1 MDGGSIP
8 PISTIGH
15 RRALWMSGVLR
26 CTGQTVLVTDI
37 SPDIAWGDSGL
48 ALTFRA
54 PADGP
59 VVLGSLVPG
68 ALTERLQPLVELMVL
83 GEGRALSNI
92 RMSHSGVGRRL
103 RFVEHEVALESGV
116 STLRITQADPLTGF
130 RVTSVFVQRPGVA
143 AFQSWTEVRNAGA
156 EEQLLQS
163 VSSFATS
170 ALLGDDESI
179 ADVELW
185 RGRSD
190 WCAEGRWSAL
200 PVAGPAG
207 LASINT
213 DFHHHDD
220 RGTLTT
226 VSTSTWSSGTW
237 LPTSVL
243 ANVTS
248 GRSVAFQLEH
258 NGAWR
263 WELDALRDGANALA
277 LILNGPTDLDHQWT
291 HRLAPGDAFA
301 SIPVSIA
308 VSDDGHQGALAA
320 LTLQRRALRR
330 TNAADA
336 ETAIVFND
344 YMNTLMGDPTTE
356 KLLPLIDAAAAVG
369 AEYFCIDAGW
379 YDDGGAWW
387 GSVGEWQPSTVR
399 FPDGGLVRVLD
410 HIRDRGMELG
420 LWLEPEVIGVRSPM
434 AHTLPDAAFLQR
446 FGRRVVEHERYFLDL
461 RHPAAVA
468 HLDEVVDRL
477 VGEYGARFFKLD
489 YNVTPGAGTDL
500 DALSAG
506 DGLLAHNRAHLA
518 WIDRMVARH
527 PEVIFENCAS
537 GAMRLDYAMMS
548 RLDLQST
555 SDQQDF
561 RLSAAIS
568 AAAPASLLPEQA
580 ANWAYPQ
587 PGMPPEEL
595 AFALINGLAGRLYL
609 SGKLDGM
616 SAPELSLVTE
626 AVEAFRAIRAD
637 LAESVPFWPLG
648 LPGWHDEVLAVGFAA
663 PEASYLAIWN
673 RGVATSVE
681 LPLAHLAHPAHLAGR
696 GPTVSTVFPAELPAW
711 PLSWTDGVLR
721 VEAAA
726 GYAARLF
733 RLVPLVE

>member
-8 PISTIGH
+8 PISTIG
-15 RRALWMSGVLR
+15 RCRALWLSRRVPS
-26 CTGQTVLVTDI
+26 TGQTVLV
-37 SPDIAWGDSGL
+37 PDIDWGLSGL
-48 ALTFRA
+48 ALTFHA
-54 PADGP
+54 PDDAP
-59 VVLGSLVPG
+59 VVLASLVPG
-68 ALTERLQPLVELMVL
+68 ETLGRLQPLVEVVLL

-103 RFVEHEVALESGV
+103 RYVEHRVEHEAAVEPGV
-116 STLRITQADPLTGF
+116 STLRVTQADSATGLT
-130 RVTSVFVQRPGVA
+130 VTSVFVQRAGIPAV
-143 AFQSWTEVRNAGA
+143 QTWTEVVNGGSR
-156 EEQLLQS
+156 ELLLQS

-170 ALLGDDESI
+170 ALLDADESV

-200 PVAGPAG
+200 PVTGPAG

-237 LPTSVL
+237 LPTAVL
-243 ANVTS
+243 ANART
-248 GRSVAFQLEH
+248 GHSVAFQLEH

-263 WELDALRDGANALA
+263 WELDALRDGPNALA

-291 HRLAPGDAFA
+291 HRLASGGRFS

-308 VSDDGHQGALAA
+308 VSSEGHLGALAV
-320 LTLQRRALRR
+320 LTRQRRALRR
-330 TNAADA
+330 RNAADA
-336 ETAIVFND
+336 PTAIVFND

-410 HIRDRGMELG
+410 HIRDRGMQLG
-420 LWLEPEVIGVRSPM
+420 LWLEPEVIGVRSPV
-434 AHTLPDAAFLQR
+434 ARLLPDAAFLQR

-461 RHPAAVA
+461 RHPAAIA

-506 DGLLAHNRAHLA
+506 DGLLDHNRAHLA

-555 SDQQDF
+555 SDHLGG
-561 RLSAAIS
+561 RSRV
-568 AAAPASLLPEQA
+568 AAAR
-580 ANWAYPQ
+580 
-587 PGMPPEEL
+587 
-595 AFALINGLAGRLYL
+595 AGRQ
-609 SGKLDGM
+609 
-616 SAPELSLVTE
+616 
-626 AVEAFRAIRAD
+626 
-637 LAESVPFWPLG
+637 LG
-648 LPGWHDEVLAVGFAA
+648 LPAARDAAGGAGLRARQRTRRSALPLGQARRDVRRRDRARHRVGRGVPVHPRGPRRERPLLAARTPGLARRSARRGLRRAGRELPRGLEPGSRDRGGTADAAPYGSRDHGLDGLPGRAAALAVELDGRRA
-663 PEASYLAIWN
+663 P
-673 RGVATSVE
+673 
-681 LPLAHLAHPAHLAGR
+681 GR
-696 GPTVSTVFPAELPAW
+696 GRRRVRRSTVPAELTIRPRSLRRARR
-711 PLSWTDGVLR
+711 GVG
-721 VEAAA
+721 A
-726 GYAARLF
+726 G
-733 RLVPLVE
+733 

>member
-1 MDGGSIP
+1 MHSF
-8 PISTIGH
+8 T
-15 RRALWMSGVLR
+15 
-26 CTGQTVLVTDI
+26 
-37 SPDIAWGDSGL
+37 WGDSGL
-48 ALTFRA
+48 ALTFHA
-54 PADGP
+54 SDDGP
-59 VVLGSLVPG
+59 VVLDALVPRPV
-68 ALTERLQPLVELMVL
+68 TERRQPLVELMVL

-92 RMSHSGVGRRL
+92 RMSHTGVGRRL
-103 RFVEHEVALESGV
+103 RFVEHRVAVESGV
-116 STLRITQADPLTGF
+116 STLRITQADPLTGL
-130 RVTSVFVQRPGVA
+130 RATSVFVQRPGVP
-143 AFQSWTEVRNAGA
+143 AFQTWTEVHNAGSDD
-156 EEQLLQS
+156 QLMQS
-163 VSSFATS
+163 LSSFATS
-170 ALLGDDESI
+170 ALLTDDEAI
-179 ADVELW
+179 ADVQLW

-200 PVAGPAG
+200 PVTGPAG

-213 DFHHHDD
+213 EFHHHDD
-220 RGTLTT
+220 RGALTT

-243 ANVTS
+243 ENARTGS
-248 GRSVAFQLEH
+248 SVAFQLEH

-263 WELDALRDGANALA
+263 WELDALRDGPNALA
-277 LILNGPTDLDHQWT
+277 LILNGPTDLDHHWT
-291 HRLAPGDAFA
+291 HRLAPGERFA

-308 VSDDGHQGALAA
+308 VSADGHQGALAA
-320 LTLQRRALRR
+320 LTHQRRAIRR
-330 TNAADA
+330 SNAADA
-336 ETAIVFND
+336 PTAIIFND
-344 YMNTLMGDPTTE
+344 YMNTLMGDQTTE
-356 KLLPLIDAAAAVG
+356 KLLPLIDAAASVG

-387 GSVGEWQPSTVR
+387 GSVGEWQPSTLR

-410 HIRDRGMELG
+410 HIRLRGMQLG

-434 AHTLPDAAFLQR
+434 AQSLPDEAFLQR

-461 RHPAAVA
+461 RHPAAIA

-506 DGLLAHNRAHLA
+506 DGLLDHNRAHLA

-595 AFALINGLAGRLYL
+595 AFALVNGLAGRLYL

-616 SAPELSLVTE
+616 SAAELALVTE
-626 AVEAFRAIRAD
+626 AVSAFRSIRGD
-637 LAESVPFWPLG
+637 LARSVPFWPLG
-648 LPGWHDEVLAVGFAA
+648 LPGWHDDVLAVGFAA
-663 PEASYLAIWN
+663 SEATYLAIWN
-673 RGVATSVE
+673 RGAAAALEFPV
-681 LPLAHLAHPAHLAGR
+681 PRPAGST
-696 GPTVSTVFPAELPAW
+696 GVVSTVFPRELAEW
-711 PLSWTDGVLR
+711 PSTWSSEGVLR
-721 VEAAA
+721 VEAAT
-726 GYAARLF
+726 GYAARLL
-733 RLVPLVE
+733 RLS